1 MKTAFTFA
9 LLVLAGGATLGT
21 DYSKERVLK
30 VDYEYQ
36 MAADTE
42 MSSERDGQPV
52 EGRGGGSI
60 KSDTTYHIVQLDEVQ
75 AHEGKKPTKVKR
87 TYEKVGGEANMSFGE
102 NENTTPLESPYEGA
116 TLQLTGDDDDVKVKF
131 LEGKQPD
138 HEGALEGHKLGLA
151 LDALLPDKDVDKD
164 AHWDLDS
171 NQIKR
176 ALGLDLRKALYP
188 PPPAPENAGGG
199 GGGGGGRRG
208 GMRGGRGGGS
218 IPADAEWSGKA
229 KVVSLDEDCDGQKCA
244 KIQIEIGTHGDLP
257 DQPMGGQGRGRMLDP
272 EGALPVLAGTYSA
285 EGKGEFYFAIDGK
298 RPVKFELE
306 GKFENV
312 RDTERKTD
320 QGSFKSHSKTQ
331 GKLSVKISVSEEA
344 KAKSEKAEKGK

>member
-30 VDYEYQ
+30 VEYDYQ
-36 MAADTE
+36 MATE
-42 MSSERDGQPV
+42 TETTMERDGQPV
-52 EGRGGGSI
+52 EGRGGGGAA
-60 KSDTTYHIVQLDEVQ
+60 KMDTTWHIVQLDEVQ
-75 AHEGKKPTKVKR
+75 GHEGKKPTKVKR

-102 NENTTPLESPYEGA
+102 NETNTPLESPYEGA
-116 TLQLTGDDDDVKVKF
+116 TLQLTGDDEDVKVKF

-138 HEGALEGHKLGLA
+138 HEGALEGHRLGLA

-164 AHWDLDS
+164 SHWDLDS
-171 NQIKR
+171 AQIKR

-199 GGGGGGRRG
+199 QGGGGRRG
-208 GMRGGRGGGS
+208 GMRGGRGGGA
-218 IPADAEWSGKA
+218 IPADAEWTGKA
-229 KVVSLDEDCDGQKCA
+229 KVVSLDEDCDGQKCV

-257 DQPMGGQGRGRMLDP
+257 DMPAGGPGRGRMLDP
-272 EGALPVLAGTYSA
+272 EGALPVVAGTYSA
-285 EGKGEFYFAIDGK
+285 EAKGEYFFSIDGK
-298 RPVKFELE
+298 RPVKFDLE
-306 GKFENV
+306 GKVESV
-312 RDTERKTD
+312 RDTERQTE

-331 GKLSVKISVSEEA
+331 GKLIVKISVSEEA
-344 KAKSEKAEKGK
+344 KKSEKAK

>member
-9 LLVLAGGATLGT
+9 LLVLAGGVTLGT

-36 MAADTE
+36 MAMEQTE
-42 MSSERDGQPV
+42 MSMERDGQPV
-52 EGRGGGSI
+52 EGRGGAGA
-60 KSDTTYHIVQLDEVQ
+60 KMDTTWHIVQLDEVQ

-87 TYEKVGGEANMSFGE
+87 TYEKVGGEANMTFGE
-102 NENTTPLESPYEGA
+102 NENTTPLESPFEGA
-116 TLQLTGDDDDVKVKF
+116 TLQLTGDDEDVKVKF

-164 AHWDLDS
+164 THWDLDS
-171 NQIKR
+171 AQIKH

-188 PPPAPENAGGG
+188 PPPPPENAGGG
-199 GGGGGGRRG
+199 GGGGRRG
-208 GMRGGRGGGS
+208 GAGRGGRGGS
-218 IPADAEWSGKA
+218 IPADAEWTGKA
-229 KVVSLDEDCDGQKCA
+229 KVVSLDEDVDGLKCA
-244 KIQIEIGTHGDLP
+244 KIEIQLGTHGDLP
-257 DQPMGGQGRGRMLDP
+257 DQPMGGGNRGRMLEP
-272 EGALPVLAGTYSA
+272 ESSLPVFAGTYSA

-298 RPVKFELE
+298 RPVKFELD
-306 GKFENV
+306 GKVENV
-312 RDTERKTD
+312 RDTEMTRQDVVTKM
-320 QGSFKSHSKTQ
+320 HSKMQ
-331 GKLSVKISVSEEA
+331 GKLSVKITVSEEA